1 MASILILNI
10 HPYRA
15 LGNAQTRAG
24 QRIVYQVWDQAEG
37 AEDISANC
45 QDAQEMALLPSRDK
59 RCGAEIDTAKFL
71 LLELGAARS
80 GKPKHAYDAPDG

>member
-1 MASILILNI
+1 
-10 HPYRA
+10 
-15 LGNAQTRAG
+15 
-24 QRIVYQVWDQAEG
+24 
-37 AEDISANC
+37 
-45 QDAQEMALLPSRDK
+45 MALLPSRDK